1 MVDTIEARTSKRG
14 NNGLII
20 YIPQQLRVDSKNP
33 IETDMDVFIE
43 VDGEKMTISPSTQT
57 ESI

>member
-1 MVDTIEARTSKRG
+1 MVDTIEAKTSKRG
-14 NNGLII
+14 NNRLII

-33 IETDMDVFIE
+33 IETDMDVLIE
-43 VDGEKMTISPSTQT
+43 VDGEKMTISPSTHK